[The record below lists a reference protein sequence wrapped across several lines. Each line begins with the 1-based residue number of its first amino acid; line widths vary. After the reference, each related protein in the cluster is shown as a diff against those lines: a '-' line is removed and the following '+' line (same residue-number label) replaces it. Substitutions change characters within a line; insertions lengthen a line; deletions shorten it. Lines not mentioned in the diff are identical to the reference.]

1 MRVTPLVIVPR
12 DNLNHVVAH
21 DHGQGG
27 IDRRRDVGAS
37 EIDGDQRSVGDGQ
50 DTLHRAVLGLS
61 ERRVDFFGGDA
72 LLLNVDNQIDDGNV
86 RGRNSQRDTVQ
97 LTLQLRQDQRNRL
110 GGAGGGR
117 HNVQRR
123 SARTSQISVRG
134 IQDSLITS
142 VGVSGGHGAL
152 DDAEAFVQNL
162 GERRQAVS
170 GARGV
175 GDDVGR
181 RVKLVRVDT
190 NDVGRDVV
198 TLGRGRDNNL
208 LGTRGDVLASA
219 RAVEKD
225 TGTFDDDVDAQF
237 CPRQLQ
243 RVSGRDDLDALA
255 IDGDV
260 RVVDNLDVSLEGA
273 QDGIVL
279 DQVRGLLDTAGVVDG
294 NNIEQGVLASAV
306 PASQKVTADAT
317 EAVDGNLAGFALGFD
332 GVADRRLREEKNRK
346 M

>member
-1 MRVTPLVIVPR
+1 LGVAPLVVIPR
-12 DNLNHVVAH
+12 NNLQHVVTD
-21 DHGQGG
+21 DHRQGRVDSRG
-27 IDRRRDVGAS
+27 DVAAS
-37 EIDGDQRSVGDGQ
+37 KINRDQRFVADSQ
-50 DTLHRAVLGLS
+50 NALQRTSRGLA
-61 ERRVDFFGGDA
+61 ERSVDFLGGD
-72 LLLNVDNQIDDGNV
+72 LLGGLDDQIDNGNV
-86 RGRNSQRDTVQ
+86 RGRDSQGDTVQ
-97 LTLQLRQDQRNRL
+97 LALQFRQDQGDSL
-110 GGAGGGR
+110 GGTSGGR
-117 HNVQRR
+117 HDVQGR
-123 SARTSQISVRG
+123 SSRASQISVRG
-134 IQDSLITS
+134 VQNLLVTS
-142 VGVSGGHGAL
+142 VRVSGGHQTL
-152 DDAEAFVQNL
+152 DQAELVVQDL
-162 GERRQAVS
+162 DERRQAV
-170 GARGV
+170 GRARRV
-175 GDDVGR
+175 GDDLVG
-181 RVKLVRVDT
+181 VLVLVSVDAQ
-190 NDVGRDVV
+190 NVRRDVV
-198 TLGRGRDNNL
+198 ALRRGGDDNL
-208 LGTRGDVLASA
+208 LGTRGQVLGST
-219 RAVEKD
+219 RGVNED